1 MGKSARQR
9 QLNAHKPPKF
19 KHWAPAPSQ
28 ASEASQSLY
37 KTHDSSH
44 CNQPTSP
51 QCLAKVS
58 PPLKC
63 SLRLAPSDLPA
74 AESALSSGTS
84 TLQLLWPEVG
94 RNNGIYG
101 LQSIDLVAVALIE
114 IKKKKVIIRTGHQTS
129 TLSTT
134 GLKKQKNNK
143 KPQPPHFFGPNC
155 QLCQKCFVTTE
166 KSTFRV

>member
-9 QLNAHKPPKF
+9 QLNAHKLPKF
-19 KHWAPAPSQ
+19 KHWALAPSQ

-63 SLRLAPSDLPA
+63 SLRLAPPDLPA

-114 IKKKKVIIRTGHQTS
+114 IKKKK
-129 TLSTT
+129 
-134 GLKKQKNNK
+134 K
-143 KPQPPHFFGPNC
+143 
-155 QLCQKCFVTTE
+155 
-166 KSTFRV
+166 